1 MKKYISTALA
11 LAMVGAMAASAS
23 AAEVTIGGD
32 MRVRGID
39 QADYR
44 NDNASYDQR
53 VRLTV
58 KAAAAGGASVNLRFR
73 TDGNNG
79 MWNGGANTGAA
90 DNGMYTDYAY
100 ITVPVGSV
108 TINAGRQM
116 DAWGHRLDAFEDA
129 VDRLAFSTKM
139 GDVDVTAY
147 ADKTAEDTVNNDD
160 DDAYGV
166 VLETKV
172 AGADVAL
179 ELVRDIDDAAD
190 TEDSTIGL
198 MVNTDVAGVA
208 VNSEIAYTDPDTPAA
223 GQENPMGIMVS
234 GATKMGAIDAK
245 LLVAVTED
253 GFVMDNHFHPTE
265 QYGRAYPIARAEL
278 GADGDSVLI
287 AASAS
292 YKVSDK
298 MTVGATLANTEVD
311 MAGSNDGTIFELDGS
326 LKYKIA
332 DNVSYSASVMF
343 CDSDDMGFAD
353 DSFSGMVHTLNISF

>member
-32 MRVRGID
+32 MRVRGISHD
-39 QADYR
+39 DYGTDYER
-44 NDNASYDQR
+44 YDQR

-147 ADKTAEDTVNNDD
+147 ADKTAEDTFNNDD

-208 VNSEIAYTDPDTPAA
+208 VNSEIAYTDPDTPVP

-253 GFVMDNHFHPTE
+253 GFIMDNHFHPTE

-311 MAGSNDGTIFELDGS
+311 IPGNNDGTIFELDGS